1 MADPIFKINTPLIN
15 YFIYKDGP
23 KINTPLIAGTIEF
36 FADIDHM
43 QHADTYSDISD
54 PQNPVVNTNPIVLD
68 ASGSCPVIYLQDI
81 FYFIVIKSEEG
92 EVLKTYN
99 YYKGASFDGGGI
111 TPITIDASSNLLPNG
126 QFTYPVKFY
135 KTSDPIGKIPE
146 DITTVAFG
154 WDFLQNTG
162 STGNFVYFDDIS
174 NEDIEGRPLNQ
185 IRITSDI
192 STTQT
197 EKALRA
203 KYGHVTILEGRAL
216 TFSCQMINLNTG
228 TIPVIVSIAK
238 HYGVGG
244 SPTVITPIATFN
256 VTTVRNKFVINF
268 TSPVGSGV
276 TIGAGNFESL
286 RFDFPLNQ
294 PVSIGITNALLQVGT
309 FLNPSYINQD
319 FSSEKAQILGNAT
332 SIDPAGLEQN
342 YMKMNYLD
350 GQYLPVQE
358 TGAIVMSATTAVF
371 PDKLKIDDPGQTLNI
386 GDYSEKN
393 IPYRRLYNVI
403 GETYGGGGTG
413 TVIATASGNVV
424 TFKSIIGMREK
435 SAYTA
440 GTSGFTVTQTALG
453 LKYGLD
459 LVVNPGSEGRI
470 VTMTWLAQ
478 FAAIQYNWDTY
489 FLSLGVPNGNIGN
502 YFYVDITINIP
513 GATPHTFG
521 NKSILTANISAG
533 SPTTS
538 PSSTINFSDNN
549 ISNYK
554 SYNQIITDAS
564 VNYRI
569 STNILE
575 FSLDST
581 NNTRNMPSDF
591 IFDPPHKSPIMVLF
605 QVDGQFGNFPSYTP
619 SASLYTI
626 TFNMRSAE
634 SIAQNVARFVH
645 EIANPFEWQ
654 VVIPS
659 APAPGSYFLFSS
671 GPQLTGTDYY
681 AWYKVNGSGTDP
693 AVPGRTGIEIDIL
706 STDNTAE
713 IARKTAEGTTS
724 SNFKLP
730 TPGVHLPS
738 LPSPLTSYFI
748 NL

>member
-126 QFTYPVKFY
+126 QFTYPIKFY

-413 TVIATASGNVV
+413 TIIATSSGNIV

-440 GTSGFTVTQTALG
+440 GTSGFTVTNTVQG

-478 FAAIQYNWDTY
+478 FAAAQTTTNIAYAA
-489 FLSLGVPNGNIGN
+489 NGNIGN
-502 YFYVDITINIP
+502 YFYITFV
-513 GATPHTFG
+513 GANPPSAG
-521 NKSILTANISAG
+521 NKSILTTNISAG
-533 SPTTS
+533 SPITS

-554 SYNQIITDAS
+554 SYNQKFNNGLLVIS
-564 VNYRI
+564 VNV
-569 STNILE
+569 LE
-575 FSLDST
+575 FSFDSS
-581 NNTRNMPSDF
+581 NNVRYTPVRIN
-591 IFDPPHKSPIMVLF
+591 DPPPPPKSPIMMRF
-605 QVDGQFGNFPSYTP
+605 QVDGQFGDFLEFTP
-619 SASLYTI
+619 GGALYTI
-626 TFNMRSAE
+626 DFNMLSGE

-645 EIANPFEWQ
+645 QVANPFEWQ

-659 APAPGSYFLFSS
+659 APTPGSYFLFSS

-681 AWYKVNGSGTDP
+681 AWYRVNGSGTDP
-693 AVPGRTGIEIDIL
+693 AVPSRTGIMIDIL
-706 STDNTAE
+706 STDNTTE
-713 IARKTAEGTTS
+713 IARKTAEGTS
-724 SNFKLP
+724 SSTFKLP